1 MAIVFKLYQDYRTNT
16 KMNGETRTYL
26 FRAFSVLG
34 WMLEGLHISDSAVAK
49 ESSFLSSE
57 FFEMVLVFLLGDKEG
72 NAQMLYKILVYSVS
86 ILINNRVAVLSSF
99 PERLLKKILT
109 DLESKASAE
118 ILSSGLRIVLKLLRS
133 TDSSS
138 NSYHYLL
145 DYLYNN
151 DFDTTL

>member
-1 MAIVFKLYQDYRTNT
+1 
-16 KMNGETRTYL
+16 
-26 FRAFSVLG
+26 
-34 WMLEGLHISDSAVAK
+34 
-49 ESSFLSSE
+49 
-57 FFEMVLVFLLGDKEG
+57 MVLAFLLGEKEG
-72 NAQMLYKILVYSVS
+72 NASILYKIIVYSVS
-86 ILINNRVAVLSSF
+86 ILINNRVAVLSF
-99 PERLLKKILT
+99 LPEKLLKKILT
-109 DLESKASAE
+109 DLESKESAE